1 MSTSGLTPEEIK
13 QIAEQRKQYA
23 DALINGSTT
32 MQDEAREYFDTALGI
47 ILSKLGA
54 GDIPGPLPGCGPN
67 PDPNNEHIREGG
79 WGGDMA
85 AASQWDA
92 VPMRDD
98 PSLWKVVDK
107 AGKNIAHKFASEQEA
122 QTYIDYHR
130 CKQEQGGPDPS
141 PAPGPTPEPEP
152 EPEPGPTPTPTPTP
166 EATPYPIK
174 GTPMQSTQRGPTE
187 RHYQSNKPDDWTI
200 EKNVKSIPFKN
211 YQWVTY
217 TTMGPIEHDDNIS
230 VKFGGHHTSGN
241 GWYDCGISF
250 GEKGKSGSSQTC
262 LGTEPKHPKTKLC
275 IVKGPKLDSVLD
287 KKVGVAGAYF
297 TDENKIELWIDEGSG
312 WKKVAEGTGVGGLKP
327 DKGNQECQLRI
338 DGFNY
343 SGKKDEKD
351 VEKIV
356 AAGGPR
362 IHSAIVT
369 EI

>member
-1 MSTSGLTPEEIK
+1 MSAASTTGLTPEEIK
-13 QIAEQRKQYA
+13 QIADARKEYFEA
-23 DALINGSTT
+23 FSNGRPT
-32 MQDEAREYFDTALGI
+32 MQDEAREYFDIALGI
-47 ILSKLGA
+47 IIKKLG
-54 GDIPGPLPGCGPN
+54 GGEDLPGPLPGCGPN

-98 PSLWKVVDK
+98 PSLWKIVDK

-152 EPEPGPTPTPTPTP
+152 EPGPTPTLGT
-166 EATPYPIK
+166 TPYPIK
-174 GTPMQSTQRGPTE
+174 GTPIQSSQRGPTE
-187 RHYQSNKPDDWTI
+187 RHYASGKPDDWTI
-200 EKNVKSIPFKN
+200 ERNVKSIPYEN

-230 VKFGGHHTSGN
+230 VKFGGVHMGEG
-241 GWYDCGISF
+241 GWWDCGISF
-250 GEKGKSGSSQTC
+250 GEKGKPSSSQSC
-262 LGTEPKHPKTKLC
+262 LGVEPKHPSTKLC
-275 IVKGPKLDSVLD
+275 VVKGKKYDSVLE
-287 KKVGVAGAYF
+287 KKVGVAGVVF
-297 TDENKIELWIDEGSG
+297 KKTGKIELWIDMGQG
-312 WKKVAEGTGVGGLKP
+312 WDKAAEGTNVGNLKP
-327 DKGNQECQLRI
+327 TQGNTEAQLRI
-338 DGFNY
+338 DGFTY

-351 VEKIV
+351 QEKIV